1 MEWKVVQTSTRIS
14 VPTTSDPIKSVGKG
28 FSFLEL
34 MVVIALAALLAGYAV
49 PNFTALFTS
58 PQENEY
64 QHLTKVLRMLR
75 TDAVLRSRN
84 YCLSFDLKQQLL
96 IPGVLD
102 SEGCGDGE
110 KQEEDWP
117 KWLMEHEF
125 SEELILQE
133 ARYASTTPTQNSSS
147 AFEVLI
153 DNSGFVTPF
162 VLTFAERDGLRFWEM
177 ESVGILGKLEL
188 RESQ

>member
-1 MEWKVVQTSTRIS
+1 MEWKAEPTSTRIS
-14 VPTTSDPIKSVGKG
+14 VPATSEILKSRKG

-58 PQENEY
+58 PQEKEY

-75 TDAVLRSRN
+75 TDALLRSQA
-84 YCLSFDLKQQLL
+84 YCLSFDLKEQKLMPGL
-96 IPGVLD
+96 IGP
-102 SEGCGDGE
+102 EGCGDGE
-110 KQEEDWP
+110 NQEEDWP
-117 KWLMEHEF
+117 KWLKEHEF
-125 SEELILQE
+125 LEEFALQD
-133 ARYASTTPTQNSSS
+133 ARYSSNTQSQNPS
-147 AFEVLI
+147 ANFEVLI

-162 VLTFAERDGLRFWEM
+162 LLTFLEADGQRFWEM

-188 RESQ
+188 RESK

>member
-1 MEWKVVQTSTRIS
+1 MEWKAVQTSTRIS

-75 TDAVLRSRN
+75 TDAVLRSRA
-84 YCLSFDLKQQLL
+84 YCLSFDLKEQKL
-96 IPGVLD
+96 IPGMIGP
-102 SEGCGDGE
+102 EGCGDGE
-110 KQEEDWP
+110 NQEEDWP
-117 KWLMEHEF
+117 KWLMEHQF
-125 SEELILQE
+125 PEELVLQD
-133 ARYASTTPTQNSSS
+133 ARYSTNTPSQNPSS

-188 RESQ
+188 RESK